1 MLSVDAFASSLN
13 NIQSA
18 SSAQVDALLRFVK
31 LRVALEET
39 YSASLVKL
47 SKQLVLDEK
56 SSSPAL
62 HAALSG
68 MREDVLNEAAQHA
81 QLAQSLAVDVQE
93 PWSRWVTFC
102 WVMEVVFPATL
113 HSPRPPPPFP
123 LPG

>member
-102 WVMEVVFPATL
+102 WVVWRL
-113 HSPRPPPPFP
+113 
-123 LPG
+123 